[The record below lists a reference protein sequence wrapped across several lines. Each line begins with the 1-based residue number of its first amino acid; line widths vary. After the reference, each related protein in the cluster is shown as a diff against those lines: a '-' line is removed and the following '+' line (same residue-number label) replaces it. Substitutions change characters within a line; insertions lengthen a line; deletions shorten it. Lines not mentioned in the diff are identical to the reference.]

1 MALVESDHPPL
12 SSLGIDL
19 LGGLLGICVLHLAA
33 SASFTHVAHLPITS
47 AVTNRP
53 CSCTDPCST
62 YQEARMVGGGRGRG
76 GGKGEKTDNP
86 DSHRARPQTLPHPS
100 LSLNDDRRQIRRK
113 HKPITAIPARAEP
126 SCSKPKF

>member
-12 SSLGIDL
+12 SSLGIHL

-62 YQEARMVGGGRGRG
+62 YQEARMVGGGGGRG
-76 GGKGEKTDNP
+76 GGEGEKNDNP
-86 DSHRARPQTLPHPS
+86 ATHRGPPPNPPPPLA
-100 LSLNDDRRQIRRK
+100 
-113 HKPITAIPARAEP
+113 
-126 SCSKPKF
+126 